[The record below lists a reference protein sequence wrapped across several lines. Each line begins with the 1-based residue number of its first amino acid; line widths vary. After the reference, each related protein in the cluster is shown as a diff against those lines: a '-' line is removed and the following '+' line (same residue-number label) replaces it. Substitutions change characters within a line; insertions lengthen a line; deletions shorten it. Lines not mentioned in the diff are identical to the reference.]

1 MPASRQSKRVSKRV
15 ADQDTPKKST
25 RSTTRNAAAA
35 PVAAAALPNSCLGKS
50 TTLDAPAPVIDIDNS
65 PPGKKVGK
73 DSTLDAAAPIININD
88 VSCPSNAKS
97 FQEIADELRS
107 RPVAAPLNVG
117 QRMFSRGLNPKS
129 NERVEEEKQAS
140 HPGVCEEVAAAATT
154 ATYRERYR
162 SDSDDN
168 ELEVDYGYQGRG
180 TMYSSCVQLSLLISP
195 P

>member
-1 MPASRQSKRVSKRV
+1 MT
-15 ADQDTPKKST
+15 DQDAPTKST
-25 RSTTRNAAAA
+25 RSTTRNATAA

-50 TTLDAPAPVIDIDNS
+50 TTLDAPAPVIDIDDS

-107 RPVAAPLNVG
+107 RPVAAPLNVR
-117 QRMFSRGLNPKS
+117 QRMFSRGLNPRKS

-140 HPGVCEEVAAAATT
+140 HPGVREEVAAAATT

-168 ELEVDYGYQGRG
+168 EPEVDYGDSESVSDWGQ
-180 TMYSSCVQLSLLISP
+180 LIS
-195 P
+195 

>member
-1 MPASRQSKRVSKRV
+1 V
-15 ADQDTPKKST
+15 ADQDAPKKAT

-35 PVAAAALPNSCLGKS
+35 PVAVAALPNSSPGKK

-73 DSTLDAAAPIININD
+73 DSSLDVAAPIININD
-88 VSCPSNAKS
+88 VSRPSNAKS

-107 RPVAAPLNVG
+107 RPVAAPLNVR
-117 QRMFSRGLNPKS
+117 QRMFSRGLNAKS

-140 HPGVCEEVAAAATT
+140 HLGVREEVAAAATT

-162 SDSDDN
+162 SDFDDN
-168 ELEVDYGYQGRG
+168 ESGVDYGDSESVSDWGGMLLVRG
-180 TMYSSCVQLSLLISP
+180 NTL
-195 P
+195 